1 MQHNVQNV
9 YIFFLSLFVT
19 NLANIINLKSCIGVT
34 NQYITTCQLVLD
46 FKHTNLYLMLLLT
59 LMVLGTNLWCLSSPD
74 FIFSKSTDSIQLN
87 KNRMCIS
94 SLFQDYIKFPNIFYD
109 CCRTINVNSSIR
121 YRLVCLKS
129 RTSWHVVIYWLVT
142 PIQLFKLIH

>member
-1 MQHNVQNV
+1 MVHESDLLHFINDKWLVEMN
-9 YIFFLSLFVT
+9 YNIFS
-19 NLANIINLKSCIGVT
+19 S
-34 NQYITTCQLVLD
+34 
-46 FKHTNLYLMLLLT
+46 
-59 LMVLGTNLWCLSSPD
+59 GTNLWCLSSPD

-121 YRLVCLKS
+121 YRLVMMTKPDNLQGDIKK
-129 RTSWHVVIYWLVT
+129 VVM
-142 PIQLFKLIH
+142 